1 VCNAPFVGSAQNE
14 PADLVDIL
22 KLVAKGTGFTLPSDE
37 VNCVM
42 ARRMEGKVR
51 HRAVILQDA

>member
-1 VCNAPFVGSAQNE
+1 
-14 PADLVDIL
+14 LVDIL

-37 VNCVM
+37 VNGVM